1 MENPFDE
8 LEQIRLEQIKLA
20 QTESKRPPTCSSDGK
35 GSTESLRS
43 SDCKPNIASTTVQS
57 LELLPAL
64 TAPPPSSDTPSTS
77 TSALEKSIEQCMRR
91 VMSFLWSVLS
101 PIRNE
106 RSYANVALRLAAL
119 EVSSDRDYKSRDL
132 QIFKTLIAKMEQC
145 YKCCERLDGRYSLE
159 TANENVKMGVEG
171 IKTMIKED
179 MQRLKNEAGKPTD
192 VS

>member
-1 MENPFDE
+1 
-8 LEQIRLEQIKLA
+8 
-20 QTESKRPPTCSSDGK
+20 
-35 GSTESLRS
+35 
-43 SDCKPNIASTTVQS
+43 
-57 LELLPAL
+57 
-64 TAPPPSSDTPSTS
+64 
-77 TSALEKSIEQCMRR
+77 MRR